1 MNEFLYFIKSLTLT
15 KENLMNKLFMAAIFL
30 LVVAFTMNVIA
41 QDAMYVGV
49 AKCKICHGKKTGDQY
64 GIWEKGPHANALKSL
79 SSESA
84 LKYAKENGIEE
95 PAKNDQCLN
104 CHATIKTVDPKL
116 LDPKSKMTVEEGVSC
131 ESCHGPGSKYKSP
144 KIMKKSA
151 YDKDY
156 AAAHKAAL
164 AAGLVEPTEKVC
176 VTCHNEKNPFH
187 KEFKF
192 KEMAAKIAHPNPER
206 KK

>member
-1 MNEFLYFIKSLTLT
+1 MSKVFI
-15 KENLMNKLFMAAIFL
+15 AAIL
-30 LVVAFTMNVIA
+30 ILVVAFTMNVIA
-41 QDAMYVGV
+41 QDAMYVGA

-79 SSESA
+79 SSEAA
-84 LKYAKENGIEE
+84 LKYAKENGIAD
-95 PAKNDQCLN
+95 PAKDAKCLN
-104 CHATIKTVDPKL
+104 CHSTMSTVDAKL
-116 LDPKSKMTVEEGVSC
+116 LDPKGKMTVEEGVSC

-151 YDKDY
+151 YDEDH

-164 AAGLVEPTEKVC
+164 AAGLVEPTEAVC

-192 KEMAAKIAHPNPER
+192 AEKVAKIAHPNPER